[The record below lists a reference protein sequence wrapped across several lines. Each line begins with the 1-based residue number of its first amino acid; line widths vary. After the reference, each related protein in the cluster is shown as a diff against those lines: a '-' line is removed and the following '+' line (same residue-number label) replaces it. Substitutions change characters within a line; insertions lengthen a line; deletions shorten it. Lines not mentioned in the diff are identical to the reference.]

1 MANVDKAFGLRPLGN
16 LSATGAQK
24 QFAYEIA
31 DNQSG
36 AIFQG
41 DLVTLSAGFVVK
53 YDSTLHTAAL
63 GVLNGVQFV
72 DPTSGKP
79 TFKNFYPGSVNI
91 TSGVISA
98 NVVDDPNQLF
108 LIQADEDVVQ
118 ADIGLNANIAYTAG
132 STTTGVSGTELDSST
147 IANTATLALKIV
159 GFYDAPNN
167 IRATNHVDVVVKINT
182 HLYGSTGVANTAP

>member
-24 QFAYEIA
+24 QFAYEIEDSQA
-31 DNQSG
+31 G
-36 AIFQG
+36 AIYQG
-41 DLVTLSAGFVVK
+41 DLVTLSAGYVVK
-53 YDSTLHTAAL
+53 YDSTLHTVAL
-63 GVLNGVQFV
+63 GVFNGVQYV

-91 TSGVISA
+91 TTGVISA
-98 NVVDDPNQLF
+98 SVVDDPNQLF

-132 STTTGVSGTELDSST
+132 STTTGLSATELDSST
-147 IANTATLALKIV
+147 VANTAGLVLKIV
-159 GFYDAPNN
+159 GFYNAPNN
-167 IRATNHVDVVVKINT
+167 IRAENHVDVVVKINA
-182 HLYGSTGVANTAP
+182 HMYGSAGVANTAP